1 MTYLGGAIAEER
13 ELGMGRIFNAVVD
26 YLSEDDWKYTVLD
39 GEDALMLSF
48 RGRSGSWQ
56 CFARADEEKECF
68 SFYSVLP
75 PHATEDKQAAVG
87 EFINRA
93 NYGLIVG
100 NFEMDYRDGQVRYKT
115 SLDIEGGEL
124 TPKMIENIIYANL
137 MTMDDYF
144 PGFMDVMYGDKD
156 PGEVIEL
163 IENRFGYE
171 HGSEEEEEE
180 EGGYSDTGTD

>member
-1 MTYLGGAIAEER
+1 
-13 ELGMGRIFNAVVD
+13 MGRIFNAVVD
-26 YLSEDDWKYTVLD
+26 YLTEDDWKYTVLD
-39 GEDALMLSF
+39 GESTLMLTF

-56 CFARADEEKECF
+56 CFGRADEEKECF

-75 PHATEDKQAAVG
+75 PHIAEDKRPAVA

-115 SLDIEGGEL
+115 SVDIEGGEL
-124 TPKMIENIIYANL
+124 TPKMIENLIYANL

-144 PGFMDVMYGDKD
+144 PGFMEVLYADKE
-156 PGEVIEL
+156 PAGVIED
-163 IENRFGYE
+163 IESRCGYE
-171 HGSEEEEEE
+171 PSTGEDEEDE
-180 EGGYSDTGTD
+180 EGYSTDAGAK

>member
-1 MTYLGGAIAEER
+1 MER
-13 ELGMGRIFNAVVD
+13 LVMGRIFNAVVD
-26 YLSEDDWKYTVLD
+26 YLTDDDWKYTVLD
-39 GEDALMLSF
+39 GETALMLSF

-75 PHATEDKQAAVG
+75 PHTAEEKRAAIA

-100 NFEMDYRDGQVRYKT
+100 NFEIDYRDGQVRYKT
-115 SLDIEGGEL
+115 SIDIEGGEL
-124 TPKMIENIIYANL
+124 TPKMIENLVYANL

-144 PGFMDVMYGDKD
+144 PGFMEVLYGDKE
-156 PGEVIEL
+156 PARVIED
-163 IENRFGYE
+163 IESRCGYE
-171 HGSEEEEEE
+171 PVEEEEEDDE
-180 EGGYSDTGTD
+180 GYSADTGTD